1 MFTPNKAKP
10 SRLKVFFMIL
20 KANLFGIP
28 TPYGFSLKPR
38 AFQVVAQMSQEL
50 ESLRVKYD
58 YALKLNERQDGQIK
72 AYHESAKVYHADLR
86 ALSAALKEV
95 SNTPNVL
102 SKETL
107 CILEGYKVRQ

>member
-10 SRLKVFFMIL
+10 SRIKVFFMIL

-58 YALKLNERQDGQIK
+58 YALKLNEKQSDQLTNLHGLASNYREAASELG
-72 AYHESAKVYHADLR
+72 
-86 ALSAALKEV
+86 AALREV
-95 SNTPNVL
+95 SNTPNIL

-107 CILEGYKVRQ
+107 AILEGYKVRQ